1 MKKII
6 NGKKY
11 DTKTAKEVCCGRF
24 GNFGCKKVTLYKK
37 ANGEYFEY
45 HELDEFGH
53 REWIEPVTETEAKRF
68 AEEQMNAEEYEE
80 FFGEVEE

>member
-11 DTKTAKEVCCGRF
+11 DTDTAQQVCCGFF
-24 GNFGCKKVTLYKK
+24 GNFNCKSVTLYRKD
-37 ANGEYFEY
+37 NGEYFEH

-68 AEEQMNAEEYEE
+68 AEEQMDAEEYEE